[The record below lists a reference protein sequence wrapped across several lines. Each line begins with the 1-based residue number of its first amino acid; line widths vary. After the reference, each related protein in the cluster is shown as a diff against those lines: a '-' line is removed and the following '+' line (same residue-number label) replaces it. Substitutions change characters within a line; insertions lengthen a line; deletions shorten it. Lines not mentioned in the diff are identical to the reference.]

1 MVILSRTGRDAKRV
15 QNVKL
20 FLCQNTLHVFSPI
33 IKGICW
39 TFFAVIKFS
48 RGAPNWNWHLCWR
61 VIIIREPFFCLTE
74 FRFLSAILDHRA
86 LQYFSP
92 EELDKSRAQ
101 SDDIG
106 ILRWVRESVKYY
118 AKDKDCC
125 AVACATPNPKIGWT
139 QPFLLGFAPSY
150 RQGVQTSY
158 RLLSNIPKFK
168 KFLNGVGLGDFSKFL
183 WGLKFIPNLLGHPV
197 GLEEPLWND

>member
-20 FLCQNTLHVFSPI
+20 FLYARILHVFRPI

-39 TFFAVIKFS
+39 TFFVVIKFS
-48 RGAPNWNWHLCWR
+48 RRSKL
-61 VIIIREPFFCLTE
+61 ELTFMLE
-74 FRFLSAILDHRA
+74 SHNNTTSLFSAWLSFVFWALLDHRV

-150 RQGVQTSY
+150 CQGVQTSY
-158 RLLSNIPKFK
+158 RLLSNFPKFK
-168 KFLNGVGLGDFSKFL
+168 KFARGVGLGDFS
-183 WGLKFIPNLLGHPV
+183 
-197 GLEEPLWND
+197 

>member
-1 MVILSRTGRDAKRV
+1 MLESHNNTTSLFSAWLS
-15 QNVKL
+15 
-20 FLCQNTLHVFSPI
+20 FVF
-33 IKGICW
+33 W
-39 TFFAVIKFS
+39 A
-48 RGAPNWNWHLCWR
+48 L
-61 VIIIREPFFCLTE
+61 
-74 FRFLSAILDHRA
+74 LDHRA

-150 RQGVQTSY
+150 CQGVQTSY

-168 KFLNGVGLGDFSKFL
+168 KLLNGVGLGDFSKFL

-197 GLEEPLWND
+197 VCTQNQSQTRVVNPVCL